1 MCVCVCVYMCV
12 PYHRDERGILD
23 EESRLFLQSLSPTRL
38 CHTLDVPCMLASS
51 TDDGVSMLSVQPPFL
66 AARAHTGAAGIRTRT
81 NALFWCPQVISA
93 AEAAQLANALRAG
106 GRRTATLVA
115 SGGGGG
121 GADVW
126 SGRRRHRQLHLG
138 SLLRFFGVHL

>member
-1 MCVCVCVYMCV
+1 M
-12 PYHRDERGILD
+12 
-23 EESRLFLQSLSPTRL
+23 
-38 CHTLDVPCMLASS
+38 
-51 TDDGVSMLSVQPPFL
+51 
-66 AARAHTGAAGIRTRT
+66 AARTHTGAAGIRTD
-81 NALFWCPQVISA
+81 ALFWCPQVISA

-121 GADVW
+121 GGGGGADVW

-138 SLLRFFGVHL
+138 SLLRFFGEHL